1 MIEVSNTVYLFQ
13 CKGED
18 LFAISHDITG
28 ANIPRSPCTQG
39 WIFCEQF
46 ELGPRARE
54 FAIVPYAV
62 ARPEYSADLTRR
74 SYRSIPIR
82 PPQGDDFRSHTN
94 WVIGITIAASCSFVG
109 LRTSGQAGSVRR
121 QKWSRTDSRLTS

>member
-46 ELGPRARE
+46 ELGPRAR
-54 FAIVPYAV
+54 VPAPIMAEPIIKGIANNGYYV
-62 ARPEYSADLTRR
+62 WRGWSGSSDRPSREKRW
-74 SYRSIPIR
+74 
-82 PPQGDDFRSHTN
+82 PPTP
-94 WVIGITIAASCSFVG
+94 
-109 LRTSGQAGSVRR
+109 
-121 QKWSRTDSRLTS
+121 

>member
-1 MIEVSNTVYLFQ
+1 MLDNVITAYLFQ

-46 ELGPRARE
+46 ELGRRTALPVPIMAEPIIKGIADNGYYVWRGWSGTSDRPLSRE
-54 FAIVPYAV
+54 
-62 ARPEYSADLTRR
+62 RR
-74 SYRSIPIR
+74 
-82 PPQGDDFRSHTN
+82 
-94 WVIGITIAASCSFVG
+94 
-109 LRTSGQAGSVRR
+109 
-121 QKWSRTDSRLTS
+121 